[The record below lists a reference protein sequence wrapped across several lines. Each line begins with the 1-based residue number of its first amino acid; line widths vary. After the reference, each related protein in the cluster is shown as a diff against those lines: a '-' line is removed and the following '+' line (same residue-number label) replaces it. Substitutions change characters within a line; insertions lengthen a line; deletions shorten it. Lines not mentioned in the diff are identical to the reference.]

1 MEAELN
7 DRMPGGT
14 QLGRY
19 ANILLDYWFKR
30 TFGSEPRKRILELFL
45 SELIPE
51 RKIVSLKYEPQE
63 HINPW
68 PGRKD
73 VRVDVECTD
82 ADSTRFVVEMQLAE
96 QEFFHERA
104 LFNSSF
110 AIQEQILKGQEEYDF
125 PTVYFIGITDFSI
138 HKDTPQTLFRYR
150 LREDMIGEVM
160 TERVQYIFLELPNC
174 REEPQAG
181 DPVVDKICWALHNLP
196 SFKDRPGVLEEE
208 IFRLLFESAEIAT
221 FTPEEKI
228 KYENDM
234 TTERDIRN
242 QISFARKEGKK
253 EGLEEGIAQRNIE
266 IARQMLAEGLSVE
279 LIARVTGLSEEEIGR
294 L

>member
-1 MEAELN
+1 M
-7 DRMPGGT
+7 
-14 QLGRY
+14 GRY

-30 TFGSEPRKRILELFL
+30 TFGAESRKRILELFL
-45 SELIPE
+45 KELIPE

-68 PGRKD
+68 PGKKD
-73 VRVDVECTD
+73 IRVDVECTD
-82 ADSTRFVVEMQLAE
+82 SDGTRFVVERQLAE
-96 QEFFHERA
+96 QEFFYERA

-110 AIQEQILKGQEEYDF
+110 AIQEQVVKGQDEYDF

-138 HKDTPQTLFRYR
+138 HMDTTQVLYRYR
-150 LREDMIGEVM
+150 LREDHSNEVM

-174 REEPQAG
+174 KDEPRRDA
-181 DPVVDKICWALHNLP
+181 PVVDKICWALHNMP
-196 SFKDRPGVLEEE
+196 SFEDRPGVLEEE

-228 KYENDM
+228 KYEHDM

-242 QISFARKEGKK
+242 QIRFAEKTGAKQK
-253 EGLEEGIAQRNIE
+253 AIE
-266 IARQMLAEGLSVE
+266 IARQMLAERIPIE
-279 LIARVTGLSEEEIGR
+279 TIARCTGLSAEEISA

>member
-1 MEAELN
+1 M
-7 DRMPGGT
+7 
-14 QLGRY
+14 GRY

-30 TFGSEPRKRILELFL
+30 TFGAESRKRILELFL
-45 SELIPE
+45 KELIPE

-68 PGRKD
+68 PGKKD
-73 VRVDVECTD
+73 IRVDVECTD
-82 ADSTRFVVEMQLAE
+82 ADGTRFVVEMQLAE
-96 QEFFHERA
+96 QEFFYERA

-110 AIQEQILKGQEEYDF
+110 AIQEQMVKGQDEYDF
-125 PTVYFIGITDFSI
+125 PTVYFIGLTDFSM
-138 HKDTPQTLFRYR
+138 HEDTTQVLYRYR
-150 LREDMIGEVM
+150 LREDHSNEVM

-174 REEPQAG
+174 KDEPKRDA
-181 DPVVDKICWALHNLP
+181 PVVDKICWALHNLP
-196 SFKDRPGVLEEE
+196 SFEDRPSVLEEE

-228 KYENDM
+228 KYEHDM

-242 QISFARKEGKK
+242 QIRFAEKQ
-253 EGLEEGIAQRNIE
+253 GLAKGREEGRAEGREEGATQKSIE
-266 IARQMLAEGLSVE
+266 IARQMLAERIPAETV
-279 LIARVTGLSEEEIGR
+279 AKCTGLSKEDIAA

>member
-1 MEAELN
+1 MSTLEQTTN
-7 DRMPGGT
+7 PGGT
-14 QLGRY
+14 HMGRY

-30 TFGSEPRKRILELFL
+30 TFGAESRKRILELFL
-45 SELIPE
+45 KELIPE

-68 PGRKD
+68 PGKKD
-73 VRVDVECTD
+73 IRVDVECTD
-82 ADSTRFVVEMQLAE
+82 SDGTRFVVEMQLAE
-96 QEFFHERA
+96 QEFFYERA

-110 AIQEQILKGQEEYDF
+110 AIQEQVVKGQDEYDF

-138 HKDTPQTLFRYR
+138 HMDTTQVLYRYR
-150 LREDMIGEVM
+150 LREDHSNEVM

-174 REEPQAG
+174 KDEPRRDA
-181 DPVVDKICWALHNLP
+181 PVVDKICWALHNMP
-196 SFKDRPGVLEEE
+196 SFEDRPGVLEEE

-228 KYENDM
+228 KYEHDM

-242 QISFARKEGKK
+242 QIRFAEKTGAKQK
-253 EGLEEGIAQRNIE
+253 AIE
-266 IARQMLAEGLSVE
+266 IARQMHAERIPIE
-279 LIARVTGLSEEEIGR
+279 TIARCTGLSAEEISA